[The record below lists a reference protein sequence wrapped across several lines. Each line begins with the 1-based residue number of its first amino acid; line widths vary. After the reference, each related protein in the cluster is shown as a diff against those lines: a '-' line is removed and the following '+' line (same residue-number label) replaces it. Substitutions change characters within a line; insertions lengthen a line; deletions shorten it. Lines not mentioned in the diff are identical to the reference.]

1 MLRARLLSVVA
12 SATCLFVGGI
22 NANALSLQESVVE
35 ALQTNPVVQERLKN
49 FHETQQDLEMAKS
62 EWLPSLDYRG
72 TIGIA
77 NAGHFKDG
85 DPNGKNWSHG
95 IDKESR
101 GNYASYSNS
110 LKLTQNIFNG
120 FSTTHKMNYQE
131 ARIMA
136 AAHHYVENAND
147 VAFQMVGAYI
157 DVLRSY
163 KLLQIAKEN
172 VEINKKIYEDVQAL
186 YEQGLTNKSEMT
198 KINASLSLANSNLTV
213 QQNNT
218 IDKEARFK
226 RVFGRNVNVATLE
239 MPRLD
244 LAMPESKERAAQ
256 IAVTNNPSL
265 IVSNFNIKGAQEIY
279 KQKQSKF
286 YPIIDLEFEQIY
298 NDYKN
303 KNRWDNEDDR
313 QRAYVVL
320 NWNLFNG
327 LSDVAD
333 VQKSRSAINK
343 EVEILRD
350 LKRQTIEGLEL
361 SWNAYEMIG
370 KQLKDL
376 ETYYEN
382 SEETLESYQSEYEM
396 GRRTLL
402 DLLSAQNDLVS
413 SKSQIVN
420 AQMDKLYAQYRILD
434 AMGMMVSSIV
444 EDKDYNKLI
453 NPTINPFAVV
463 KDELPVNYDVDNDG
477 IVDSLDICD
486 NSVLGKDDITPYGCN
501 QEEKDSDFD
510 GIPDSKDQC
519 PDTPFGALVD
529 ENGCEIDGENRF
541 LANSEDYISQ
551 ALNYTEASPVKDSKL
566 GLYDYEFNTV
576 AAKNIESTE
585 LDKQLY
591 YDDFAMI
598 RRYDFINMNE
608 NDIESLNKIA
618 EELKQYNDTN
628 AVVTIIGNT
637 RANNDK
643 QKAFETAQTY
653 ANNIKEELENRGV
666 DSKILHAQSRVD
678 FDRAFLETDFRDRGL
693 NDVTAIALYVPKAS
707 NIAPVEILDD
717 DQDGVPNNLDKCP
730 DTPKGY
736 AVDEFGCT
744 QAINLEILFE
754 NDSSKV
760 LEDSKEKV
768 LAFAKYLNDNKDFD
782 AIIEGHASKGSDS
795 SSANYNQKLSE
806 SRADAVKN
814 ILIENGVEASRLNS
828 IGKGF
833 NEPIADNA
841 TAEGQAKNRRIQA
854 ILVRK

>member
-1 MLRARLLSVVA
+1 MNKNRFLSVVA
-12 SATCLFVGGI
+12 SAACLFIGS
-22 NANALSLQESVVE
+22 NAFALTLQESVVE

-49 FHETQQDLEMAKS
+49 FHETQQDLEIVKS

-77 NAGHFKDG
+77 NSGHFKDG
-85 DPNGKNWSHG
+85 NK
-95 IDKESR
+95 DKKWNHDISGADK

-147 VAFQMVGAYI
+147 IAFQMVGAYI
-157 DVLRSY
+157 DLIRSY

-172 VEINKKIYEDVQAL
+172 VAINKKIYEDVQSL

-213 QQNNT
+213 NQNNT

-226 RVFGRNVNVATLE
+226 RLFGRSVNVGTLE

-244 LAMPESKERAAQ
+244 FAMPESKERATQ
-256 IAVTNNPSL
+256 IAITNNPSL
-265 IVSNFNIKGAQEIY
+265 IVSNFNIKGAQELY

-286 YPIIDLEFEQIY
+286 YPIIDLEFEQLY
-298 NDYKN
+298 NDYTNQN
-303 KNRWDNEDDR
+303 KWDSQDDR

-327 LSDVAD
+327 LADVAD
-333 VQKSRSAINK
+333 VQKSKSTINR

-413 SKSQIVN
+413 SKTQIVN
-420 AQMDKLYAQYRILD
+420 AQMDKLYSQYRILD

-453 NPTINPFAVV
+453 NPTINPLVV
-463 KDELPVNYDVDNDG
+463 VEDELPVNYDVDGDG

-486 NSVLGKDDITPYGCN
+486 NSVLGQDDITPYGCN
-501 QEEKDSDFD
+501 KEKKDSDFD

-519 PDTPFGALVD
+519 PDTPFGAPVD
-529 ENGCEIDGENRF
+529 ENGCEVDGANKF
-541 LANSEDYISQ
+541 AANSEDYLVQ
-551 ALNYTEASPVKDSKL
+551 ALQYTENSPKKDSKL

-576 AAKNIESTE
+576 AAKNVQSTD
-585 LDKQLY
+585 LDKHLY

-598 RRYDFINMNE
+598 RRYDFLNMNE
-608 NDIESLNKIA
+608 NNTESLDKIA
-618 EELKQYNDTN
+618 NELKQYNDTN

-637 RANNDK
+637 RANSDK
-643 QKAFETAQTY
+643 QDSFETAQKY
-653 ANNIKEELENRGV
+653 ANNVKEELQNRGV

-678 FDRAFLETDFRDRGL
+678 YDRAFLQTNFGDKKL
-693 NDVTAIALYVPKAS
+693 NDVTAVAVYVPKAS
-707 NIAPVEILDD
+707 VVAPVQILDD
-717 DQDGVPNNLDKCP
+717 DQDGVPNNLDQCP

-736 AVDEFGCT
+736 AVDEYGCT
-744 QAINLEILFE
+744 QPINLEILFE
-754 NDSSKV
+754 NNSAKI
-760 LEDSKEKV
+760 LENSKEKV
-768 LAFAKYLNDNKDFD
+768 LAFAKYLNDNKGFD
-782 AIIEGHASKGSDS
+782 AIIEGHASKEGR
-795 SSANYNQKLSE
+795 SSAQYNTVLSQK
-806 SRADAVKN
+806 RADAVKQ
-814 ILIENGVEASRLNS
+814 LIIDNGVEASRLQS
-828 IGKGF
+828 VGKGY
-833 NEPIADNA
+833 NEPVADNS

>member
-1 MLRARLLSVVA
+1 MAKNKFLSIVA
-12 SATCLFVGGI
+12 SAACLFVGG
-22 NANALSLQESVVE
+22 NAFALTLQESVVE

-49 FHETQQDLEMAKS
+49 FHESQQDLEIAKS

-72 TIGIA
+72 TVGIA

-85 DPNGKNWSHG
+85 SKSKDWNHS
-95 IDKESR
+95 IDGSDK

-147 VAFQMVGAYI
+147 IAFQMVGAYI

-172 VEINKKIYEDVQAL
+172 VTINKKIYEDVQSL

-226 RVFGRNVNVATLE
+226 RLFGRNVNVATLE

-244 LAMPESKERAAQ
+244 LAMPESKERATQVA
-256 IAVTNNPSL
+256 ITNNPSL

-298 NDYKN
+298 NDFKN
-303 KNRWDNEDDR
+303 NNRWDNQDDR
-313 QRAYVVL
+313 QRAYVVM

-327 LSDVAD
+327 LADVAD
-333 VQKSRSAINK
+333 VQKSKSTINK

-370 KQLKDL
+370 NQLKDL
-376 ETYYEN
+376 EAYYEN

-453 NPTINPFAVV
+453 NPTINPLNVV
-463 KDELPVNYDVDNDG
+463 EDELPVNYDVDGDG

-486 NSVLGKDDITPYGCN
+486 NSVLGQDDITPYGCN
-501 QEEKDSDFD
+501 KQEKDSDFD

-519 PDTPFGALVD
+519 PDTPFGAPVD
-529 ENGCEIDGENRF
+529 ENGCEIEGAENKF
-541 LANSEDYISQ
+541 AVNSEDYIAQ
-551 ALNYTEASPVKDSKL
+551 ALQYTENSPKKDSKL

-576 AAKNIESTE
+576 AAKNIQSTD
-585 LDKQLY
+585 LDKHLY

-608 NDIESLNKIA
+608 NNTEKLNKIA

-637 RANNDK
+637 RANSDK
-643 QKAFETAQTY
+643 EESFVKAQAY
-653 ANNIKEELENRGV
+653 ANNIKEELQNRGV

-678 FDRAFLETDFRDRGL
+678 YDRAFLQTNFGDKSL
-693 NDVTAIALYVPKAS
+693 NDVTAVSVYVPKAS
-707 NIAPVEILDD
+707 KIAPVEILDD
-717 DQDGVPNNLDKCP
+717 DQDGVPNHLDQCP

-736 AVDEFGCT
+736 AVDEYGCT
-744 QAINLEILFE
+744 QPINLEILFE
-754 NDSSKV
+754 NNSAKILESSQ
-760 LEDSKEKV
+760 EKV
-768 LAFAKYLNDNKDFD
+768 LAFANYLRDNKEFN
-782 AIIEGHASKGSDS
+782 AIIEGHASNEGRT
-795 SSANYNQKLSE
+795 SAQYNLNLSE
-806 SRADAVKN
+806 KRADAVKQF
-814 ILIENGVEASRLNS
+814 IIKNGIEASRLES
-828 IGKGF
+828 VGKGYS
-833 NEPIADNA
+833 EPVADNS

>member
-1 MLRARLLSVVA
+1 MNKNRFLSVVA
-12 SATCLFVGGI
+12 SAACLFIGG
-22 NANALSLQESVVE
+22 NAFALTLQESVVE

-49 FHETQQDLEMAKS
+49 FHETQQDLEIVKS

-77 NAGHFKDG
+77 NSGHFKDG
-85 DPNGKNWSHG
+85 NK
-95 IDKESR
+95 DKKWNHDISGADK

-147 VAFQMVGAYI
+147 IAFQMVGAYI
-157 DVLRSY
+157 DLIRSY

-172 VEINKKIYEDVQAL
+172 VAINKKIYEDVQSL

-213 QQNNT
+213 NQNNT

-226 RVFGRNVNVATLE
+226 RLFGRSVNVGTLE

-244 LAMPESKERAAQ
+244 FAMPESKERATQ
-256 IAVTNNPSL
+256 IAITNNPSL
-265 IVSNFNIKGAQEIY
+265 IVSNFNIKGAQELY

-286 YPIIDLEFEQIY
+286 YPIIDLEFEQLY
-298 NDYKN
+298 NDYTNQN
-303 KNRWDNEDDR
+303 KWDSQDDR

-327 LSDVAD
+327 LADVAD
-333 VQKSRSAINK
+333 VQKSKSTINR

-413 SKSQIVN
+413 SKTQIVN
-420 AQMDKLYAQYRILD
+420 AQMDKLYSQYRILD

-453 NPTINPFAVV
+453 NPTINPLVV
-463 KDELPVNYDVDNDG
+463 VEDELPVNYDVDGDG

-486 NSVLGKDDITPYGCN
+486 NSVLGQDDITPYGCN
-501 QEEKDSDFD
+501 KEKKDSDFD

-519 PDTPFGALVD
+519 PDTPFGAPVD
-529 ENGCEIDGENRF
+529 ENGCEVDGANKF
-541 LANSEDYISQ
+541 AANSEDYLVQ
-551 ALNYTEASPVKDSKL
+551 ALQYTENSPKKDSKL

-576 AAKNIESTE
+576 AAKNVQSTD
-585 LDKQLY
+585 LDKHLY

-598 RRYDFINMNE
+598 RRYDFLNMNE
-608 NDIESLNKIA
+608 NNTESLDKIA
-618 EELKQYNDTN
+618 NELKQYNDTN

-637 RANNDK
+637 RANSDK
-643 QKAFETAQTY
+643 QDSFETAQKY
-653 ANNIKEELENRGV
+653 ANNVKEELQNRGV

-678 FDRAFLETDFRDRGL
+678 YDRAFLQTNFGDKKL
-693 NDVTAIALYVPKAS
+693 NDVTAVAVYVPKAS
-707 NIAPVEILDD
+707 VVAPVQILDD
-717 DQDGVPNNLDKCP
+717 DQDGVPNNLDQCP

-736 AVDEFGCT
+736 AVDEYGCT
-744 QAINLEILFE
+744 QPINLEILFE
-754 NDSSKV
+754 NNSAKILENSK
-760 LEDSKEKV
+760 DKV
-768 LAFAKYLNDNKDFD
+768 LAFAKYLNDNKGFD
-782 AIIEGHASKGSDS
+782 AIIEGHASKEGR
-795 SSANYNQKLSE
+795 SSAQYNTVLSQK
-806 SRADAVKN
+806 RADAVKQ
-814 ILIENGVEASRLNS
+814 LIIDNGVEASRLQS
-828 IGKGF
+828 VGKGY
-833 NEPIADNA
+833 NEPVADNS

>member
-1 MLRARLLSVVA
+1 MNKNRFLSVVA
-12 SATCLFVGGI
+12 SAACLFIGS
-22 NANALSLQESVVE
+22 NAFALTLQESVVE

-49 FHETQQDLEMAKS
+49 FHETQQDLEIVKS

-85 DPNGKNWSHG
+85 DTSKDKNFRHG
-95 IDKESR
+95 IENDSR

-147 VAFQMVGAYI
+147 IAFQMVGAYI
-157 DVLRSY
+157 DLIRSY

-172 VEINKKIYEDVQAL
+172 VAINKKIYEDVQSL

-213 QQNNT
+213 NQNNT

-226 RVFGRNVNVATLE
+226 RLFGRSVNVGTLE

-244 LAMPESKERAAQ
+244 FAMPESKERATQ
-256 IAVTNNPSL
+256 IAITNNPSL

-303 KNRWDNEDDR
+303 SNKWDSQDDR
-313 QRAYVVL
+313 QRAYVVM

-327 LSDVAD
+327 LADVAD
-333 VQKSRSAINK
+333 VQKSKSTINR

-413 SKSQIVN
+413 SKTQIVN
-420 AQMDKLYAQYRILD
+420 AQMDKLYSQYRILD

-453 NPTINPFAVV
+453 NPTINPLVV
-463 KDELPVNYDVDNDG
+463 VEDELPVNYDVDGDG

-486 NSVLGKDDITPYGCN
+486 NSVLGQDDITPYGCN
-501 QEEKDSDFD
+501 KEKKDSDFD

-519 PDTPFGALVD
+519 PDTPFGAPVD
-529 ENGCEIDGENRF
+529 ENGCEVDGANKF
-541 LANSEDYISQ
+541 AANSEDYIAQ
-551 ALNYTEASPVKDSKL
+551 ALQYTENSPVKDSKL

-576 AAKNIESTE
+576 AAKNVQSTD
-585 LDKQLY
+585 LDKHLY

-598 RRYDFINMNE
+598 RRYDFLNMNE
-608 NDIESLNKIA
+608 NNAESLDKIA
-618 EELKQYNDTN
+618 NELKQYNDTN

-637 RANNDK
+637 RANSDK
-643 QKAFETAQTY
+643 QDSFETAQKY
-653 ANNIKEELENRGV
+653 ANNVKEELQNRGV
-666 DSKILHAQSRVD
+666 DTKILHAQSRVD
-678 FDRAFLETDFRDRGL
+678 YDRAFLQTNFGDKKL
-693 NDVTAIALYVPKAS
+693 NDVTAVALYVPKAS
-707 NIAPVEILDD
+707 VVAPVQILDD
-717 DQDGVPNNLDKCP
+717 DQDGVPNNLDQCP

-736 AVDEFGCT
+736 AVDEYGCT
-744 QAINLEILFE
+744 QPINLEILFE
-754 NDSSKV
+754 NNSAKI
-760 LEDSKEKV
+760 LENSKEKV
-768 LAFAKYLNDNKDFD
+768 LAFAKYLNDNKGFD
-782 AIIEGHASKGSDS
+782 AIIEGHASKEGR
-795 SSANYNQKLSE
+795 SSAQYNTVLSQK
-806 SRADAVKN
+806 RADAVKQ
-814 ILIENGVEASRLNS
+814 LIIDNGVEASRLQS
-828 IGKGF
+828 VGKGY
-833 NEPIADNA
+833 NEPVADNS